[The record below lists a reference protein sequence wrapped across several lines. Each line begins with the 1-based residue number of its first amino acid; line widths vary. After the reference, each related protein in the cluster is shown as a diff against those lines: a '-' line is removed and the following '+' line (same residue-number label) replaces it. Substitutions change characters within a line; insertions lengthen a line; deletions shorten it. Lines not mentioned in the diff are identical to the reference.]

1 MPNYS
6 FRNKTTGEEYEISL
20 SMSEREEY
28 LSSNPDIEQILTR
41 VAVADPVRLGVTK
54 PPSDFSKY
62 VLGKVK
68 ETNPLGGAVER
79 RHNITR
85 EW

>member
-6 FRNKTTGEEYEISL
+6 FRNKDTGEEYVLSL

-28 LSSNPDIEQILTR
+28 LSSNPNVEQIFTNIS
-41 VAVADPVRLGVTK
+41 VADPVRMGITK

-62 VLGKVK
+62 VLGRVK

-79 RHNITR
+79 RHTIPR